1 MKEEIEAF
9 LKSDQKVLAI
19 DLCSNLFPYTE
30 EEMKKVDEDD
40 NFEPKANKICN
51 EWFEYGEYGSFEL
64 IIDENMNIVGGKV
77 IKTGK

>member
-1 MKEEIEAF
+1 MKTAKFTINYH
-9 LKSDQKVLAI
+9 KDSDGYI